1 MSSSPTSEDQLSIP
15 GRYSASGGA
24 CPGALTPPSMC
35 IHLKAASKGCRC
47 VLHLRQSR
55 VGHWMDPKQPSSL
68 LTIPATNC
76 IQLHEHV
83 KSPPPPLHTHPN
95 STSTTN
101 TTSPLHIW
109 HFCVQATLISG
120 KQRSIERPCLYS
132 QHITDVFALQLK
144 QGQSCTLTR
153 ALKRRLCLK
162 YPTRLQTAMQT
173 KCIPPTKGYAVT
185 RAGLKIY
192 TEFRCDTDY
201 TICASEF
208 FKTNVMWATCSCI

>member
-1 MSSSPTSEDQLSIP
+1 
-15 GRYSASGGA
+15 
-24 CPGALTPPSMC
+24 MC
-35 IHLKAASKGCRC
+35 IHLNAASKACRC
-47 VLHLRQSR
+47 TRLRQSR

-68 LTIPATNC
+68 LSIPATNC
-76 IQLHEHV
+76 IHPRACKISAPTH
-83 KSPPPPLHTHPN
+83 SPPPPHTHPN

-153 ALKRRLCLK
+153 ALKCRLCLK
-162 YPTRLQTAMQT
+162 YSTRLQTAMQT
-173 KCIPPTKGYAVT
+173 NCIPPTKGYAVT
-185 RAGLKIY
+185 TAGLKIY
-192 TEFRCDTDY
+192 TEFSGATDY
-201 TICASEF
+201 TIWASEI
-208 FKTNVMWATCSCI
+208 FKTNVMWATCSYIS